1 MVVSGIRVV
10 ARARLRISRDVATD
24 SATIYTSGC
33 TSGGCAF
40 RNQLDDC
47 EKYEEDAMRS
57 ALIALTLPLV
67 LAFGVAVSAAQDAGQ
82 IKVSK
87 GSAQIERSGKKLP
100 ANVGQVVQQGDVVV
114 TGADGS
120 VGITFRDSS
129 LVSIGP
135 DSVLAIDRFVFDS
148 TTHQGAFDSS
158 LKQGTLAVVSG
169 KLAKQ
174 SPEAMKVKTPAA
186 ILGVRGTEFL
196 VRTGPVKD

>member
-1 MVVSGIRVV
+1 
-10 ARARLRISRDVATD
+10 
-24 SATIYTSGC
+24 
-33 TSGGCAF
+33 
-40 RNQLDDC
+40 
-47 EKYEEDAMRS
+47 MRS
-57 ALIALTLPLV
+57 ALIALTFPMI
-67 LAFGVAVSAAQDAGQ
+67 LAFGVAVAAAQDAGQ
-82 IKVSK
+82 IKTSK
-87 GSAQIERSGKKLP
+87 GSAQIERSGQKLS
-100 ANVGQVVQQGDVVV
+100 AAVGQVVQQGDLVI

-120 VGITFRDSS
+120 VGITFRDNS

-148 TTHQGAFDSS
+148 TTHQGAFNAS

-196 VRTGPVKD
+196 VRTSPAKD

>member
-1 MVVSGIRVV
+1 MK
-10 ARARLRISRDVATD
+10 SR
-24 SATIYTSGC
+24 
-33 TSGGCAF
+33 
-40 RNQLDDC
+40 
-47 EKYEEDAMRS
+47 
-57 ALIALTLPLV
+57 LIALALPMV
-67 LAFGVAVSAAQDAGQ
+67 LALGVAVASAEDAGQ

-87 GSAQIERSGKKLP
+87 GSAQIERAGKTLP
-100 ANVGQVVQQGDVVV
+100 ATVGQVVQQGDVVV

-120 VGITFRDSS
+120 VGITFRDNS

-135 DSVLAIDRFVFDS
+135 DSALGIDRFVFDS
-148 TTHQGAFDSS
+148 TTHQGNFDAS

>member
-1 MVVSGIRVV
+1 MK
-10 ARARLRISRDVATD
+10 AR
-24 SATIYTSGC
+24 
-33 TSGGCAF
+33 F
-40 RNQLDDC
+40 
-47 EKYEEDAMRS
+47 
-57 ALIALTLPLV
+57 IALMLPMV
-67 LAFGVAVSAAQDAGQ
+67 LALGVAVAAAQDAGQ

-87 GSAQIERSGKKLP
+87 GSAQIERSGKKLQ
-100 ANVGQVVQQGDVVV
+100 AKVGQVVQQGDVVI
-114 TGADGS
+114 TGSDGS
-120 VGITFRDSS
+120 VGITFRDNS

-196 VRTGPVKD
+196 VRTSPAKD

>member
-1 MVVSGIRVV
+1 
-10 ARARLRISRDVATD
+10 
-24 SATIYTSGC
+24 
-33 TSGGCAF
+33 
-40 RNQLDDC
+40 
-47 EKYEEDAMRS
+47 MRS
-57 ALIALTLPLV
+57 ALIALTLPML
-67 LAFGVAVSAAQDAGQ
+67 LAFGVALAAAQDAGQ
-82 IKVSK
+82 IKTSK
-87 GSAQIERSGKKLP
+87 GSAQIERSGQKLS
-100 ANVGQVVQQGDVVV
+100 AGVGQVVQQGDVVS

-129 LVSIGP
+129 LLSVGP

-148 TTHQGAFDSS
+148 TTHQGSFDSS

-196 VRTGPVKD
+196 VRTSQSKD

>member
-1 MVVSGIRVV
+1 
-10 ARARLRISRDVATD
+10 
-24 SATIYTSGC
+24 
-33 TSGGCAF
+33 
-40 RNQLDDC
+40 
-47 EKYEEDAMRS
+47 MRS
-57 ALIALTLPLV
+57 ALIALTLPMI
-67 LAFGVAVSAAQDAGQ
+67 LALGVAVAAAQDAGQ
-82 IKVSK
+82 IKTSK
-87 GSAQIERSGKKLP
+87 GSAQIERSGQRLP
-100 ANVGQVVQQGDVVV
+100 ADVGQVVQEGDVVI
-114 TGADGS
+114 TGADGA

-148 TTHQGAFDSS
+148 TTHQGAFDAS

-196 VRTGPVKD
+196 VRTGPAKD

>member
-1 MVVSGIRVV
+1 MK
-10 ARARLRISRDVATD
+10 ARFI
-24 SATIYTSGC
+24 
-33 TSGGCAF
+33 
-40 RNQLDDC
+40 
-47 EKYEEDAMRS
+47 
-57 ALIALTLPLV
+57 ALILPMV
-67 LAFGVAVSAAQDAGQ
+67 LALGVAVAAAQDAGQ

-87 GSAQIERSGKKLP
+87 GSAQIERAGKKLS
-100 ANVGQVVQQGDVVV
+100 ANVGQVVQPGDVVI
-114 TGADGS
+114 TGSDGS
-120 VGITFRDSS
+120 VGITFRDNS

-196 VRTGPVKD
+196 VRTGPAKD

>member
-1 MVVSGIRVV
+1 M
-10 ARARLRISRDVATD
+10 
-24 SATIYTSGC
+24 
-33 TSGGCAF
+33 
-40 RNQLDDC
+40 
-47 EKYEEDAMRS
+47 
-57 ALIALTLPLV
+57 V
-67 LAFGVAVSAAQDAGQ
+67 LALGVAVAAAQDAGQ

-87 GSAQIERSGKKLP
+87 GSAQIERAGKKLS
-100 ANVGQVVQQGDVVV
+100 ANVGQVVQPGDVVI
-114 TGADGS
+114 TGSDGS
-120 VGITFRDSS
+120 VGITFRDNS

-196 VRTGPVKD
+196 VRTSPAKD